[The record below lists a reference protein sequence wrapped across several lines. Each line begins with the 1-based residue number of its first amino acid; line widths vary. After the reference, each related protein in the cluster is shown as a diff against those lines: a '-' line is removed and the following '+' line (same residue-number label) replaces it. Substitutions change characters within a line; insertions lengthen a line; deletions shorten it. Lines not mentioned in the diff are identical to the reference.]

1 MNTLFEAAREVCAFM
16 EEHGWKCCVIGG
28 LAVQRWGEPRT
39 TLDADIALLTG
50 WGGEEAYIDALLDR
64 FASRIEDGR
73 PFAVA
78 HRVLLLRASN
88 GRDVDVT
95 LGALPFE
102 EEMMARST
110 AVEFAPGVVLPC
122 CAAEDLLVMKLF
134 AARPRDWADAEG
146 IVARQRTLDRKG
158 VLSRLAPLC
167 ELKDAPDI
175 LDRAR
180 RLLEGAP

>member
-95 LGALPFE
+95 LGARPFE

-110 AVEFAPGVVLPC
+110 AVEL
-122 CAAEDLLVMKLF
+122 
-134 AARPRDWADAEG
+134 
-146 IVARQRTLDRKG
+146 
-158 VLSRLAPLC
+158 
-167 ELKDAPDI
+167 
-175 LDRAR
+175 
-180 RLLEGAP
+180 